1 MNFVQTI
8 ILFFCVFTV
17 GTRIASA
24 QQCLTN
30 EKTQEALE
38 KHPELQKQRQNFLK
52 QSEAFLSRK
61 NDLNQLQDS
70 VVYTIPVVVHVIY
83 NNDRQNISNEQIDS
97 QLDILNQ
104 DFRRFNPDSIVT
116 PNRFKAVAADAGL
129 EFCLAEIDPNGE
141 PTTGITRTETAVSEI
156 GSTEKYYI
164 SSEGGKT
171 IWNPDRYLNIYV
183 CEIGNDILGFTY
195 LPGSALP
202 DRDAVVIDYRNFGVT
217 GTALAP
223 FDRGRTTTHE
233 VGHWLNLEHTW
244 GPTNE
249 SCDQDDGVADT
260 PLQFTSN
267 TNCPSSPNFSC
278 DNAPLGDMHMNFM
291 EYTVDRCQNLF
302 TLGQKERMRAA
313 IIQFRPGILFS
324 DVCGTRNQDVTS
336 TVVFDA
342 YPNPSGDRF
351 TIRVRLPAESQNATI
366 GIYTLQGAL
375 VKRWTFDTL
384 LAENISLNT
393 SELGS
398 GVFVAQLT
406 FNAEI
411 HTFKLVSVSDL

>member
-1 MNFVQTI
+1 
-8 ILFFCVFTV
+8 
-17 GTRIASA
+17 
-24 QQCLTN
+24 
-30 EKTQEALE
+30 
-38 KHPELQKQRQNFLK
+38 
-52 QSEAFLSRK
+52 
-61 NDLNQLQDS
+61 
-70 VVYTIPVVVHVIY
+70 
-83 NNDRQNISNEQIDS
+83 
-97 QLDILNQ
+97 
-104 DFRRFNPDSIVT
+104 
-116 PNRFKAVAADAGL
+116 
-129 EFCLAEIDPNGE
+129 
-141 PTTGITRTETAVSEI
+141 
-156 GSTEKYYI
+156 
-164 SSEGGKT
+164 
-171 IWNPDRYLNIYV
+171 
-183 CEIGNDILGFTY
+183 
-195 LPGSALP
+195 
-202 DRDAVVIDYRNFGVT
+202 
-217 GTALAP
+217 
-223 FDRGRTTTHE
+223 
-233 VGHWLNLEHTW
+233 
-244 GPTNE
+244 
-249 SCDQDDGVADT
+249 
-260 PLQFTSN
+260 
-267 TNCPSSPNFSC
+267 
-278 DNAPLGDMHMNFM
+278 MNFM